1 MISKL
6 IKNQY
11 FYFLSLFT
19 FLSLCGAQVNAVTI
33 YDTMYDSYSM
43 VIKVDGKI
51 LGKISDNFEL
61 TQYYSYKNNY
71 RLDNEIRITDQISNI
86 KNTDQYILLDNF
98 VPHFGNPYNDFIKII
113 KNNLK
118 FSKNSKGNRTFF
130 DKKSSPTITLISK
143 KNNNSYYPYKFVSSN
158 KNINKKVINFFKIS
172 LKSFNKI
179 EVSFIEDIVEKTEI
193 ATLDR
198 VNLINEGNVL
208 ALSEEYI
215 KRFLSDILYET
226 NAKVEKKG
234 LSFITSVDL
243 NNTLYKYKP
252 IDYIDIKMKV
262 VKESIELYSYS
273 LDKYFCGSLFRYDYF
288 IEQSSVV
295 SGNC

>member
-1 MISKL
+1 MILKL
-6 IKNQY
+6 IKNRY
-11 FYFLSLFT
+11 IYFLTLLTISSF
-19 FLSLCGAQVNAVTI
+19 SVNQVNAATI
-33 YDTMYDSYSM
+33 DDNIYDSYSM
-43 VIKVDGKI
+43 IIKVDGKI

-61 TQYYSYKNNY
+61 TQYYSFKNKY
-71 RLDNEIRITDQISNI
+71 LLDNEIRITNQIANI
-86 KNTDQYILLDNF
+86 KNSNQYILLDNF
-98 VPHFGNPYNDFIKII
+98 LPHFGNPYIDFLKII

-118 FSKNSKGNRTFF
+118 VSKDSKGIRTFF
-130 DKKSSPTITLISK
+130 DKKSTPTITLISK

-158 KNINKKVINFFKIS
+158 KSINKKIINFFNIN

-179 EVSFIEDIVEKTEI
+179 EVSFIEDSVEKTEL

-198 VNLINEGNVL
+198 VNLIKEGKVV
-208 ALSEEYI
+208 ALSEEDI

-226 NAKVEKKG
+226 NANVEKAG

-273 LDKYFCGSLFRYDYF
+273 LDKYYCGSLFRYDYF